1 MRKTPIG
8 SFLVLHG
15 KVVFVE
21 LMILIHLLKQL
32 VNNGGYIIVI
42 TFFIS
47 RFKTFKQI
55 VLKEKLRR
63 HEIVIFSLL
72 FGAFGILGTYIGI
85 DVRGAIANTRN
96 IGVMVGGIL
105 CGPFVGVVAGIIAGI
120 HRVIIDFGGI
130 TALPCAIAT
139 IIGGY
144 LSGLIYKK
152 SNIENRWIYGLIGGI
167 IVESLSMSFI
177 LLLSRPFNLALLIVK
192 QIYIPMVIANA
203 GGISIIIL
211 ITENIFEVKEQVAA
225 NQAKLALEIANKTL
239 PYFREVTRES
249 LKRVC
254 EIIKNSVE
262 ADAVSITDT
271 EYILAHV
278 GIGEDHHTEGKKF
291 FTKATEEVISKGKI
305 LVLNNQSFV
314 ECKNDSCPL
323 KSAIIVPLKD
333 KEKVMGTLK
342 IYYKNE
348 NGVTYRDKTLAEG
361 LSHLISTQLQL
372 SKIENLK
379 DMANKAEI
387 KALQAQINPHFLFN
401 ALNTIVSFVRM
412 DPNKA
417 RDLIIDLSTYLRYNL
432 EKGEELVSI
441 ENELEQVKAYVKIEQ
456 ARYGAKL
463 KVIYDVDEEIDIKI
477 PSLIIQPLVEN
488 SIKHGIFE
496 GEGHGTVKISVKK
509 ENQDELIRI
518 IIEDDGVGIAP
529 EIISDVYNRRMKQ
542 NKIGLANVHNR
553 LKLIYGKGLEIKR
566 LKKGTRINF
575 VVYKKE

>member
-1 MRKTPIG
+1 
-8 SFLVLHG
+8 
-15 KVVFVE
+15 
-21 LMILIHLLKQL
+21 MILIHLLKQL
-32 VNNGGYIIVI
+32 VNNVGYIIVI

-55 VLKEKLRR
+55 VLKEKLGR
-63 HEIVIFSLL
+63 HEIIIFSFL

-105 CGPFVGVVAGIIAGI
+105 CGPFVGVVAGIMAGI

-144 LSGLIYKK
+144 ISGLIYKK
-152 SNIENRWIYGLIGGI
+152 SNIDNRWIYGLVGGI
-167 IVESLSMSFI
+167 IVESLSMGFI
-177 LLLSRPFNLALLIVK
+177 LILSKPFNIAFLIVK

-271 EYILAHV
+271 KNILAHV
-278 GIGEDHHTEGKKF
+278 GIGEDYHTEGKKF
-291 FTKATEEVISKGKI
+291 ITKTTEEVIRKGKI
-305 LVLNNQSFV
+305 LVLNNQSSI
-314 ECKNDSCPL
+314 ECKKDNCPL

-333 KEKVMGTLK
+333 KEKVIGTLK
-342 IYYKNE
+342 IYYTNQ

-372 SKIENLK
+372 SKLENLK
-379 DMANKAEI
+379 DMASKAEI

-417 RDLIIDLSTYLRYNL
+417 RDLIIDLSIYLRYNL
-432 EKGEELVSI
+432 EKGDELVSL
-441 ENELEQVKAYVKIEQ
+441 ENELKQVKAYIKIEQ
-456 ARYGAKL
+456 ARYGEKL
-463 KVIYDVDEEIDIKI
+463 NVIYDVDEEIDIKI

-488 SIKHGIFE
+488 SIKHGILE
-496 GEGHGTVKISVKK
+496 GEGCGTVKISVNEEK
-509 ENQDELIRI
+509 NHNLIRI
-518 IIEDDGVGIAP
+518 TIEDDGLGISP
-529 EIISDVYNRRMKQ
+529 EIISDVYNKRMKQ

-553 LKLIYGKGLEIKR
+553 LKLIYGNGLEIKR
-566 LKKGTRINF
+566 LKKGTRISF

>member
-1 MRKTPIG
+1 M
-8 SFLVLHG
+8 
-15 KVVFVE
+15 
-21 LMILIHLLKQL
+21 IHLLKQL

-55 VLKEKLRR
+55 VLKEKLGR

-72 FGAFGILGTYIGI
+72 FGVFGILGTYIGI

-271 EYILAHV
+271 VYILAHV
-278 GIGEDHHTEGKKF
+278 GIGDDHHTEGKKI
-291 FTKATEEVISKGKI
+291 FTKATEEVIRKGKI

-314 ECKNDSCPL
+314 ECENDSCPL

-401 ALNTIVSFVRM
+401 ALNTIISFVRM

-432 EKGEELVSI
+432 EKGAELVSI

-456 ARYGAKL
+456 ARYGSKL
-463 KVIYDVDEEIDIKI
+463 KVIYDVDEGIDIKI

-488 SIKHGIFE
+488 SIKHGILE
-496 GEGHGTVKISVKK
+496 GEGHGTVKISVKE

-518 IIEDDGVGIAP
+518 VIEDDGVGIAP
-529 EIISDVYNRRMKQ
+529 EIISDVYNRRMKH